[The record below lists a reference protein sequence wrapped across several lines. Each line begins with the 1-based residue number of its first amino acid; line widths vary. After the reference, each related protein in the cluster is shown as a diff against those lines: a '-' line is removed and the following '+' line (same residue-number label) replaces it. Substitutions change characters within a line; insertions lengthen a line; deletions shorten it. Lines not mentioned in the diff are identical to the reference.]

1 MSIKIS
7 VTRNHNFSSGLVTR
21 AALNAGATPTVSLTG
36 SVDTAEIADASI
48 TNGKVSAT
56 AAISLSKLGDLD
68 AGNILTGG
76 GSFPVAT
83 SLLSSTNFSDPHHSI
98 SSSPATTYKATLL
111 LGNDTTAV
119 TAVMSGDAELK
130 ADGALIIDPTFVSGK
145 SALVAQTSEP
155 DATMIADTDTLLVVD
170 NSETPDKYKKITFAH
185 LKTSID
191 TTSNAA
197 ADDSAGVAELATYGE
212 TFTGTDSTRIVTAN
226 NIKAHPIVP
235 IAWARFTGS
244 EDDANH
250 SDRTTATDTSENPGF
265 TINQNISGC
274 SKTALGSYTVT
285 IANCPSSNI
294 MVTGDVIGWGDSA
307 DGNSDNGRAYPLA
320 MIQTATSGGDPI
332 NGSSATIQFKTQYYE
347 SNSGTY
353 QNFKE
358 ARLVFYAK

>member
-76 GSFPVAT
+76 GSYPVAT

-145 SALVAQTSEP
+145 SALVAQTSTP

-170 NSETPDKYKKITFAH
+170 DSETPDKYKKITFAH

-212 TFTGTDSTRIVTAN
+212 TFTGTDSTRIVTAKN
-226 NIKAHPIVP
+226 VYAHPAVP
-235 IAWARFTGS
+235 VSWGIFTGT
-244 EDDANH
+244 ETDANH
-250 SDRTTATDTSENPGF
+250 STRRTDTGTTDPAIGSSVNV
-265 TINQNISGC
+265 TSID
-274 SKTALGSYTVT
+274 KTALGTYTVT
-285 IANCPSSNI
+285 LTNCPSSNI
-294 MVTGDVIGWGDSA
+294 MISGFVNSWGSGTTTARDNLMSLVLMQYASSGGGTNGTTDATVSFYVQDAA
-307 DGNSDNGRAYPLA
+307 DNDTLENF
-320 MIQTATSGGDPI
+320 QTAH
-332 NGSSATIQFKTQYYE
+332 
-347 SNSGTY
+347 
-353 QNFKE
+353 
-358 ARLVFYAK
+358 LVFYAK